1 MSTNAGGPPGPEA
14 RRTVS
19 QKMRAVATQ
28 PSPARLRV
36 GTIIGIAFAVAVLLL
51 IFMPHPPGEE
61 HGTMEVVAVM
71 SLGVAMLALLAPETL
86 SGIQGIIKAAGGA
99 VASLRGK
106 RPE

>member
-1 MSTNAGGPPGPEA
+1 MSPSPPPP
-14 RRTVS
+14 RKTSS
-19 QKMRAVATQ
+19 QKMRAMAMK

-71 SLGVAMLALLAPETL
+71 SLGVGMLALLAPETL
-86 SGIQGIIKAAGGA
+86 SGISGIITAAGKV
-99 VASLRGK
+99 VASFRGK
-106 RPE
+106 KAE